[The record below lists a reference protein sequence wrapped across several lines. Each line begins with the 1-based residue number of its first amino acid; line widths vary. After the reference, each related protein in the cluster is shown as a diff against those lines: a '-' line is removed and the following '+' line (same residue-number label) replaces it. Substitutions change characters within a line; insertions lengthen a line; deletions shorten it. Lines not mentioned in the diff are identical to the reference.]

1 MKKEESLTF
10 VKKTKHRNRELEA
23 PEPRRKKWRDYSAN
37 VLAMV
42 KDQDNF
48 ESNPEF
54 LECLGNVVCR
64 AVHGLDSA
72 DASADASGD
81 ASGDEADADWG

>member
-1 MKKEESLTF
+1 M
-10 VKKTKHRNRELEA
+10 
-23 PEPRRKKWRDYSAN
+23 
-37 VLAMV
+37 LAMV